1 MLTYPWL
8 TAVLTFSY
16 SCCLFASG
24 SFFFRQ
30 GGKQIFINLFTDVDK
45 TVGKMEWRQ
54 HAERENILMDSVWK
68 KYLRWMM
75 GCFLHYANLLLKK
88 YNGKTKMFMGT
99 VLSTSKQDPPLRR
112 LMGVTENTGR
122 DMDGS
127 SHHVTHSSSPTD
139 VTITSWVQCISG
151 VYRLPCMRNTPLWIS
166 WDTETPS
173 SFRAPYHTPPPTLT
187 WEAPL
192 PPLRAKREFLVRG
205 RHCIVDEPPQSVT
218 NRSPLFVATREGLVE
233 STDVVLL

>member
-1 MLTYPWL
+1 MTSACRTGKHFNGFCVEEILE
-8 TAVLTFSY
+8 VNDGMFST
-16 SCCLFASG
+16 LRKPFA
-24 SFFFRQ
+24 Q
-30 GGKQIFINLFTDVDK
+30 KVQWQD
-45 TVGKMEWRQ
+45 
-54 HAERENILMDSVWK
+54 
-68 KYLRWMM
+68 
-75 GCFLHYANLLLKK
+75 
-88 YNGKTKMFMGT
+88 KMFMGT
-99 VLSTSKQDPPLRR
+99 ALSTSKQDPPLRR

-139 VTITSWVQCISG
+139 VTITSCVQCISG

-205 RHCIVDEPPQSVT
+205 RHCIRDEPPQSVT